1 MSETQ
6 EDMSRFKVVT
16 CCNDLFLAEKFEE
29 ENDIAPQC
37 PQLLAEKWYEFKEE
51 LLKKVRRVE

>member
-16 CCNDLFLAEKFEE
+16 CCNAIFDAEKFEE
-29 ENDIAPQC
+29 QHDVAPQR
-37 PQLLAEKWYEFKEE
+37 PQLLMEKWHEFKEE